1 MHTAQLTWQT
11 LEWQLLTNK
20 INIGILSDNE
30 IAYYKKNKIWWK
42 IWITYHYYIITKVI
56 KHIKTS

>member
-30 IAYYKKNKIWWK
+30 IAYYKKKQNLVENLNNISLLHNNKSHK
-42 IWITYHYYIITKVI
+42 TY
-56 KHIKTS
+56 